1 MNVKNKKLW
10 IRAAVCGFALAA
22 LAGWFPFAAAC
33 AQLPEEVLRL
43 HVVANSD
50 SPEDQ
55 AVKLKV
61 RDAVLE
67 EAAKWCAPADSMEQA
82 SAALCVHLGSLR
94 KAAAQA
100 LRSEGAGEEVTAQ
113 MTDMYFTTR
122 QYGDFALPAGKY
134 RTLRI
139 TVGEGKGK
147 NWWCVVFPTL
157 CLPAAEPREDV
168 LAGLPDSQRDIV
180 EQPEKYK
187 VKFKAVELWE
197 ELKKLLEGK

>member
-1 MNVKNKKLW
+1 MNVFGKRLLA
-10 IRAAVCGFALAA
+10 RAAVCGFLLAA
-22 LAGWFPFAAAC
+22 VAGWFPFAVSC

-61 RDAVLE
+61 RDAVLR
-67 EAAKWCAPADSMEQA
+67 EAAEWCAPADSMEQA
-82 SAALCVHLGSLR
+82 SAALCVHLESLR
-94 KAAAQA
+94 KAAEKV
-100 LRSEGAGEEVTAQ
+100 LRSEGAEEKVTAQ

-122 QYGDFALPAGKY
+122 QYEDFALPAGKY

-139 TVGEGKGK
+139 TIGEGRGK
-147 NWWCVVFPTL
+147 NWWCVVFPAL